1 MKRMHTAVSFLLAAC
16 LCGTPLPVGS
26 KAAAAS
32 RCGDDLTWS
41 IDGDGT
47 LTVSGSGEM
56 WDFLSPSLSE
66 PIVHGLSQAPWHSE
80 MSNIRQLCIGEG
92 VTGIGQFAFAECC
105 DLTEVTLPA
114 SLRQIGRYAFE
125 WCVGLESVGFQEGL
139 ETIGTEAFFGTKIRQ
154 LSLPA
159 SLRSIGKDAFRN
171 CSRLTS
177 AELPEGLV
185 SVGDYCFADC
195 TQLEDFTLPDSVT
208 DIGESILLNCF
219 AWTRKH
225 QHDEFAM
232 LNDRYLYRYYG
243 RSTRAVIPE
252 TVEQLDRYCF
262 YRPYTAQPDG
272 EFESDIEFMFDE
284 LESVTLPESIC
295 TLPEEL
301 FADFDIR
308 ELNIRCKADTIPAN
322 FCRDCTE
329 LSDVT
334 LPDGLKAIGES
345 SFSHCEQLYDLR
357 IPDTVTE
364 IGDAAFEGTP
374 FLEQAEDFLI
384 CGDGLLLRYA
394 GSRSIVTVPNG
405 VKTVCCDAFRDSAAV
420 AVTLPASVRTLC
432 ANSFRGNLLT
442 DIMLN
447 DGLTEIP
454 DGVFCAE
461 RISRIFI
468 PESVTEISP
477 RCCPEGTVF
486 TIVGAAG
493 SAAEK
498 YAEQANLPF
507 SDSAQPEG
515 ADMTPDPERD
525 YWSFTN
531 SYDVFSGDCG
541 LLPEDAELLT
551 ASGFTPDSGWS
562 GACFGMCATILL
574 AKNGM
579 FSPQQIDS
587 SASSLHDLAPTEQ
600 VQSVIN
606 YYQCLQKSEAF
617 RNYLHQYPSIRQSIY
632 LMIRTADQIPHGA
645 SPFLLCFDTAGGG
658 RHAMIGCGHETGS
671 WEFRDRAWTDR
682 ITVYDPNTGGCDDSC
697 CVYYDPEEFA
707 ICIPQYDLYWDNTIS
722 EYWLFFR
729 VCTDLCALNQ
739 PAYPFAE
746 RFGTGAPGD
755 VNGDGAVSQEDAALL
770 TEHLLCKTVIP
781 AAAAKRADLSG
792 DGRLTAADL
801 ALLKRRLLTAA

>member
-1 MKRMHTAVSFLLAAC
+1 MKRMHKAVSFLLAAC

-26 KAAAAS
+26 RAAAAS
-32 RCGDDLTWS
+32 RCGDNLTWS
-41 IDGDGT
+41 IDGSGT

-56 WDFLSPSLSE
+56 WDFLSPSLWE
-66 PIVHGLSQAPWHSE
+66 PIVPGLSQSPWHSE
-80 MSNIRQLCIGEG
+80 MTNIRQICIEEG
-92 VTGIGQFAFAECC
+92 VTGIGQFAFAECQN
-105 DLTEVTLPA
+105 LTEVTLPA
-114 SLRQIGRYAFE
+114 TLRQIGRDAFE
-125 WCVGLESVGFQEGL
+125 WCFGLESVSFQEGL
-139 ETIGTEAFFGTKIRQ
+139 ESIGTEAFFGTSIRQ

-159 SLRSIGKDAFRN
+159 SLRSIGRDAFRN
-171 CSRLTS
+171 CSHLTS
-177 AELPEGLV
+177 AELSEGLV
-185 SVGDYCFADC
+185 SVGDFCFSDC
-195 TQLEDFTLPDSVT
+195 VLLEDFTLPDSVT
-208 DIGESILLNCF
+208 DIGDSILLNCY
-219 AWTRKH
+219 AWTEKH
-225 QHDEFAM
+225 LQDEFAM
-232 LNDRYLYRYYG
+232 LNDHYLYRYYG
-243 RSTRAVIPE
+243 SSTRAVIPE
-252 TVEQLDRYCF
+252 TVEQLDKYCF
-262 YRPYTAQPDG
+262 YRPHAEG
-272 EFESDIEFMFDE
+272 ARFEDPFYD

-301 FADFDIR
+301 FADFYIR
-308 ELNIRCKADTIPAN
+308 ELNIRCKADAIPAD

-334 LPDGLKAIGES
+334 LPDGLKAIGAS
-345 SFSHCEQLYDLR
+345 AFSHCEQLYELR

-364 IGDAAFEGTP
+364 IGEAAFEETP

-394 GSRSIVTVPNG
+394 GSRNIVTVPDG
-405 VKTVCCDAFRDSAAV
+405 VKTVCCDAFRDSDAV

-432 ANSFRGNLLT
+432 ANSFRGKQLI
-442 DIMLN
+442 DITLN

-454 DGVFCAE
+454 NDVFCAGSIW
-461 RISRIFI
+461 RISI

-477 RCCPEGTVF
+477 YCCAEGTVF
-486 TIVGAAG
+486 TVVGAAG

-498 YAEQANLPF
+498 FAEEANLPF
-507 SDSAQPEG
+507 TEITQQGG

-562 GACFGMCATILL
+562 GACFGMCVTILL
-574 AKNGM
+574 AKNGV

-587 SASSLHDLAPTEQ
+587 SAASLHDLAPTEQ
-600 VQSVIN
+600 VQSVVN
-606 YYQCLQKSEAF
+606 YYQYLQKSEAF
-617 RNYLHQYPSIRQSIY
+617 WNYLHQYPSIRQSIY
-632 LMIRTADQIPHGA
+632 LMMRTADQIPHGA

-671 WEFRDRAWTDR
+671 WEFRGRAWTDR
-682 ITVYDPNTGGCDDSC
+682 ITVYDPNIGGCDDSC

-746 RFGTGAPGD
+746 RFGTGTPGD
-755 VNGDGAVSQEDAALL
+755 ADGDGAVTQKDAALL

-801 ALLKRRLLTAA
+801 ALLKRRLLNAA